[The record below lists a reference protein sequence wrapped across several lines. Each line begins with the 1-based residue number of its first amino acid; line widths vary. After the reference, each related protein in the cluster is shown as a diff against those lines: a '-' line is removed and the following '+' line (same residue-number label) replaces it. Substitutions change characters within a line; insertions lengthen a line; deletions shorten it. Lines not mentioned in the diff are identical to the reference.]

1 MILIIYPILMYVFI
15 YINTLLVM
23 LMSRIPGTLER
34 NNLSFKEALKCY
46 LSFNLLDFD
55 GTWEMDKG
63 MMALAVTISP
73 FIFVFI
79 LGVSIILGMVFLV
92 TLPFKKVV
100 EDENEKKRKKRGW
113 IR

>member
-34 NNLSFKEALKCY
+34 NNLSYKEALKCY
-46 LSFNLLDFD
+46 LSFNLVDFD

-63 MMALAVTISP
+63 MMALAIIISP
-73 FIFVFI
+73 FIFIFA

-92 TLPFKKVV
+92 TLPFKKVI
-100 EDENEKKRKKRGW
+100 EDENDKKRKKRGW